1 MFELTEHH
9 KQLIDEVARKK
20 GFTDYELT
28 VAPCL
33 SKGGNFMGIVSAV
46 TIHNSEK
53 KMEVVLKSAFSYE
66 NEKPPKMLSEAYKRE
81 IYMYTRIFN
90 EFFKF
95 QEEYGIIEPFNSV
108 TKIQNYSDVEGSQ
121 CLIMENLKTG
131 GYQLWDKTIPL
142 TPEHMEKVIQE
153 YARFHAVSFA
163 MKHKNPKLFEEL
175 TSPIERS
182 IFDNEDMISSV
193 DKSISYVTTLFKN
206 VYEAIEGDTHL
217 TEYAKEIET
226 KLPQHLWEG
235 IRRKDVKCVVS
246 HGDCWCNNF
255 MFKYKEPQNRVT
267 PSKICIID
275 WQLASLNSPLYD
287 FAYFFLVH
295 ADKETLNKY
304 EEYLD
309 LYYNT
314 LSKQLENFDCDPQ
327 EVFPY
332 ATFEEHANFYGF
344 YQVLIAIIVLKI
356 MLCESED
363 APEFSDALEDM
374 DKMIAGMEF
383 DVKNKE
389 VYHNRLKDL
398 FEFLNSRNF

>member
-1 MFELTEHH
+1 MCTLTEHH
-9 KQLIDEVARKK
+9 KQLIHEIAIKN
-20 GFTDYELT
+20 GFTEYELSI
-28 VAPCL
+28 APCL

-53 KMEVVLKSAFSYE
+53 KLEVVLKSAFSYE
-66 NEKPPKMLSEAYKRE
+66 NEKSPKMLCEAYKRE
-81 IYMYTRIFN
+81 IYMYTRIFE
-90 EFFKF
+90 EFHKF

-108 TKIQNYSDVEGSQ
+108 IKIQNYSDIEGSQ
-121 CLIMENLKTG
+121 CLIMENLKTA
-131 GYQLWDKTIPL
+131 GYQLWDKTIPFN
-142 TPEHMEKVIQE
+142 PEHIEKVIKE
-153 YARFHAVSFA
+153 YARFHAVSFG

-175 TSPIERS
+175 TLPIEVHL
-182 IFDNEDMISSV
+182 FDNEEMLSSV
-193 DKSISYVTTLFKN
+193 DKSMTYITTIFKN
-206 VYEAIEGDTHL
+206 VYEAIAGDKHL
-217 TEYAKEIET
+217 TEYAKEIEN
-226 KLPQHLWEG
+226 KLPQHFWDS
-235 IRRKDVKCVVS
+235 IIRKDLKCVVS

-255 MFKYKEPQNRVT
+255 MFKYKDSQNRIT

-275 WQLASLNSPLYD
+275 WQLASLNSPLND

-332 ATFEEHANFYGF
+332 ATFEEHANFY
-344 YQVLIAIIVLKI
+344 VLNHILTVSIVLKI
-356 MLCESED
+356 MLCETEE

-374 DKMIAGMEF
+374 DTMMAGMDF
-383 DVKNKE
+383 DIKNKE
-389 VYHNRLKDL
+389 IYNNRLKDL